1 MKSKMICINNI
12 ETDFKNKSIPNHY
25 YNLTINKSYDII
37 NFGIGI
43 VEIVDDK
50 GNYSYFP
57 SHLFRDLTIED
68 YREIKLKEIGI

>member
-50 GNYSYFP
+50 GNYFLLS
-57 SHLFRDLTIED
+57 
-68 YREIKLKEIGI
+68 